1 MAENVAGNTRRRH
14 LAERPPGICAIGCLP
29 VSPMFSEQAWAQVAG
44 SLGLSG
50 RELEIVRGVF
60 RGDAEPAIA
69 AALGITS
76 RTVHTHFERL
86 YRKLGVTDRTRLIL
100 CVVHEVM
107 TLTALPGTTLPPVC
121 ANFAAGRCPLR
132 G

>member
-1 MAENVAGNTRRRH
+1 
-14 LAERPPGICAIGCLP
+14 
-29 VSPMFSEQAWAQVAG
+29 MFSEQAWAGVAC

-60 RGDAEPAIA
+60 RDDTEFAIA
-69 AALGITS
+69 TALGIS
-76 RTVHTHFERL
+76 SHTVHTHFERL
-86 YRKLGVTDRTRLIL
+86 YHKLGVTDRTELIL
-100 CVVHEVM
+100 RVVHEVLA
-107 TLTALPGTTLPPVC
+107 LTTLPGTTLSPIC